1 MFQLNLK
8 NFRSFKNQDFDF
20 SKINILIGEN
30 SSGKSS
36 LIKFFLALK
45 QTLQKPNHSEINF
58 ALTGQQF
65 DLGNFKETIYYHD
78 DSLPIEF
85 EFTFNDYDDFFY
97 EYFSELISNS
107 DKSGNLK
114 YLKKVLKSKKKSNTK
129 ILFQIFKEIN
139 SHEKLKCIIT
149 NDSIGKIEFI
159 FPEKKN
165 TKIDSLFGDLCSIRF
180 EKINEDEAI
189 ILNDLSYDKEGFFS
203 LVKGSSLHSSVLG
216 FYNLSEEQIRKNVIS
231 KNKFQKLFFPIA
243 YLLVVQNYLKY
254 YIDKIEYINPI
265 KTFPS
270 RIYLVKDDKQATHIN
285 DIEDFVNFFSRNKD
299 LSDKYL
305 KDFVKILNDFGI
317 ANELEILK
325 DERLPVLELRVKIN
339 DLFSNINDVG
349 YGVSLQLPII
359 LKCFLAE
366 VMPEKR
372 GSIIFIEQPEV
383 HLHPKLHAKL
393 IETILK
399 LSKHTTYFIE
409 THSEHIIRKLQ
420 VAVKNKK
427 TSKVV
432 SDDVTIHYLI
442 RGKQVSVV
450 THHTIEENGRL
461 NPVFASGF
469 FDNSYVLSKELLN

>member
-1 MFQLNLK
+1 M
-8 NFRSFKNQDFDF
+8 
-20 SKINILIGEN
+20 
-30 SSGKSS
+30 
-36 LIKFFLALK
+36 
-45 QTLQKPNHSEINF
+45 
-58 ALTGQQF
+58 
-65 DLGNFKETIYYHD
+65 
-78 DSLPIEF
+78 
-85 EFTFNDYDDFFY
+85 
-97 EYFSELISNS
+97 
-107 DKSGNLK
+107 
-114 YLKKVLKSKKKSNTK
+114 
-129 ILFQIFKEIN
+129 
-139 SHEKLKCIIT
+139 
-149 NDSIGKIEFI
+149 EFI

-165 TKIDSLFGDLCSIRF
+165 SKIDSLFGDLLSINF
-180 EKINEDEAI
+180 TNLDGNSIL
-189 ILNDLSYDKEGFFS
+189 LNDITYDKEGFLS
-203 LVKGSSLHSSVLG
+203 LVKGSSLHSSIRG
-216 FYNLSEEQIRKNVIS
+216 FYKFSEEDLVQDGEAKIA
-231 KNKFQKLFFPIA
+231 FQNAFFPIA
-243 YLLVVQNYLKY
+243 YLLVIQNYLKY
-254 YIDKIEYINPI
+254 YIEKIEYINPI

-270 RIYLVKDDKQATHIN
+270 RIYLVKDDKQAAHIN
-285 DIEDFVNFFSRNKD
+285 DIEDFVNFFSRNKE

-305 KDFVKILNDFGI
+305 KDFIKILNDFGI

-366 VMPEKR
+366 VMPEKH

-420 VAVKNKK
+420 VAVKNKS

-442 RGKQVSVV
+442 RGKKVSVV
-450 THHTIEENGRL
+450 THHTIQESGKL

-469 FDNSYVLSKELLN
+469 FDNSYMLSKELLD